1 MTQTVPLHRHGA
13 AWRVN
18 CSISSE
24 IAFLLTN
31 RDREFFHGPVNYSSS
46 KSGKY
51 KDLIFSVPKWFSFTY
66 HKHSNFWGTSYFHS
80 YCKRFSLDALQF
92 ALCSSL
98 ETDPYILFEELK
110 RRIYFMQPCDD
121 FL

>member
-1 MTQTVPLHRHGA
+1 M
-13 AWRVN
+13 
-18 CSISSE
+18 
-24 IAFLLTN
+24 
-31 RDREFFHGPVNYSSS
+31 FHAPVNYSSS

-51 KDLIFSVPKWFSFTY
+51 KDLIFSVPKRFSFTY
-66 HKHSNFWGTSYFHS
+66 RKHRNFWGTFYFHA

-98 ETDPYILFEELK
+98 ETDPYILLEELI

-121 FL
+121 FLWGILLSVIKHVFSEK